1 MEENLINEPL
11 VSIIT
16 PLYNCEKYIEET
28 IQSVINQTY
37 ENWEMIIVDDC
48 SKDKGVEIVEKYQRL
63 DNRIKLYKN
72 EINLGGAGTRNKCIE
87 KAKGKYIAF
96 LDSDDLWKKEK
107 LEKQISFMKKNNYLF
122 SYTKYER
129 ISEDGHKL
137 NLISKIPQKLNY
149 KYMLKVN
156 PIGCLTAVYN
166 QEKLGKIY
174 LPEIKI
180 GQDFALWLE
189 VLKKSGN
196 AHGLMESLAEYRY
209 RESSLS
215 KNKKKK
221 VFCLWEIYR
230 KYNNQSILKSSYYI
244 LLNII
249 YSKFN
254 LKMKK
259 FKERLK

>member
-37 ENWEMIIVDDC
+37 KNWEMIIIDDC
-48 SKDKGVEIVEKYQRL
+48 SKDNGVKIVEKYQKL
-63 DNRIKLYKN
+63 DDRIKLYRN
-72 EINLGGAGTRNKCIE
+72 ETNLGGAGTRNKCIE

-96 LDSDDLWKKEK
+96 LDSDDLWKNEK
-107 LEKQISFMKKNNYLF
+107 LKKQINFMEKNNYLF

-129 ISEDGHKL
+129 INEKGEKL
-137 NLISKIPQKLNY
+137 NLLSKIPKKLNY
-149 KYMLKVN
+149 NYMLKIN
-156 PIGCLTAVYN
+156 PIGCLTAIYN

-189 VLKKSGN
+189 VLKKSDK
-196 AHGLMESLAEYRY
+196 AYGLMENLAEYRY
-209 RESSLS
+209 REKSLS

-221 VFCLWEIYR
+221 IFCLWKIYR
-230 KYNNQSILKSSYYI
+230 KYNSQSIVNSIYFI
-244 LLNII
+244 ILNII

-254 LKMKK
+254 LKMKNI
-259 FKERLK
+259 

>member
-11 VSIIT
+11 VSVIT

-28 IQSVINQTY
+28 ILSVINQTY
-37 ENWEMIIVDDC
+37 KNWEMIIVDDC
-48 SKDKGVEIVEKYQRL
+48 SKDNGVKIVEKYRKI

-72 EINLGGAGTRNKCIE
+72 EVNLGGAGTRNKCIE

-107 LEKQISFMKKNNYLF
+107 LEKQINFMERNNYLF

-129 ISEDGHKL
+129 ISEEGSKL
-137 NLISKIPQKLNY
+137 NLISKIPKNLDY
-149 KYMLKVN
+149 KYMLKIN
-156 PIGCLTAVYN
+156 PIGCLTAIYN
-166 QEKLGKIY
+166 QEKLGKVY

-189 VLKKSGN
+189 VLKKCSNGY
-196 AHGLMESLAEYRY
+196 GLMENLAKYRY

-221 VFCLWEIYR
+221 VLCLWEIYR
-230 KYNNQSILKSSYYI
+230 KYNSQSIINSSYNI

-259 FKERLK
+259 IEREIK

>member
-1 MEENLINEPL
+1 MEPL

-16 PLYNCEKYIEET
+16 PLYNSEKYIAET
-28 IQSVINQTY
+28 IESVLAQTY
-37 ENWEMIIVDDC
+37 MNWEMIIVDDC
-48 SKDKGVEIVEKYQRL
+48 SKDSSVKIVEKYQKQDKRIRL
-63 DNRIKLYKN
+63 YRNQKN
-72 EINLGGAGTRNKCIE
+72 NGGAKTRNTGIQ

-107 LEKQISFMKKNNYLF
+107 LDKQISFMENLECNF

-129 ISEDGHKL
+129 ISEEGKKL
-137 NLISKIPQKLNY
+137 NLISKIPEILNY
-149 KYMLKVN
+149 KELLKIN
-156 PIGCLTAVYN
+156 PIGCLTAIYN

-174 LPEIKI
+174 LPDIKI

-189 VLKKSGN
+189 VMKKSKE
-196 AHGLMESLAEYRY
+196 ARGLDINLAEYRCHNM
-209 RESSLS
+209 SLS

-221 VFCLWEIYR
+221 VLCMWKIYR
-230 KYNNQSILKSSYYI
+230 KYNNQSVLKTLIYI
-244 LLNII
+244 FYNIV

-259 FKERLK
+259 L

>member
-1 MEENLINEPL
+1 MEENLKKEPL

-28 IQSVINQTY
+28 ILSVINQTY
-37 ENWEMIIVDDC
+37 QNWEMIIVDDC
-48 SKDKGVEIVEKYQRL
+48 SKDKGVKIVEKYQKL
-63 DNRIKLYKN
+63 DEKIKLFKN

-107 LEKQISFMKKNNYLF
+107 LEKQINFMEKNNCLF

-129 ISEDGHKL
+129 VNEKGKKL
-137 NLISKIPQKLNY
+137 NLLSKIPKELDY
-149 KYMLKVN
+149 KYMLKIN
-156 PIGCLTAVYN
+156 PIGCLTAIYN

-189 VLKKSGN
+189 VLKKSGK
-196 AHGLMESLAEYRY
+196 AYGLMENLAEYRY
-209 RESSLS
+209 REKSLS

-221 VFCLWEIYR
+221 VLCLWKIYR
-230 KYNNQSILKSSYYI
+230 KYNNQSILKSSYFI
-244 LLNII
+244 FLNII

-254 LKMKK
+254 LKMRKI
-259 FKERLK
+259 

>member
-1 MEENLINEPL
+1 MREEKLINEPL

-28 IQSVINQTY
+28 IQTVINQTY
-37 ENWEMIIVDDC
+37 KNWEMIIVDDC
-48 SKDKGVEIVEKYQRL
+48 SKDNGTKIVEKYQKL
-63 DNRIKLYKN
+63 DSRIKFYKN
-72 EINLGGAGTRNKCIE
+72 KINLGGAGTRNKCIE

-107 LEKQISFMKKNNYLF
+107 LEKQIIFMEENNYLF

-129 ISEDGHKL
+129 ISEEGKKL
-137 NLISKIPQKLNY
+137 NLLSKIPKELNY
-149 KYMLKVN
+149 CYMLKIN

-189 VLKKSGN
+189 VLKKSNN
-196 AHGLMESLAEYRY
+196 AYGLMENLAEYRY
-209 RESSLS
+209 RKMSLS

-221 VFCLWEIYR
+221 VLCLWKIYR
-230 KYNNQSILKSSYYI
+230 KYNNQSILKSSYFI

-254 LKMKK
+254 LKMEKS
-259 FKERLK
+259 